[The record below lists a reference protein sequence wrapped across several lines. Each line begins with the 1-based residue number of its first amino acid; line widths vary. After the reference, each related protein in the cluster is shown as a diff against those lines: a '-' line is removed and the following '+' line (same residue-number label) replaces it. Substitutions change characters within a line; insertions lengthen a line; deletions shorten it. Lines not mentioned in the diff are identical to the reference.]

1 MCNNPD
7 TLMIF
12 AAGFGTR
19 MGALT
24 RNRPKPLIE
33 VCGKPLL
40 DHALDQANAA
50 GLETIVAN
58 AHYHADQIVSHLA
71 PKGIAVSME
80 IDAPLDTGGG
90 LKRALPLL
98 GHQPVF
104 TLNSDAV
111 WTGENPLIELV
122 NAWDPGRMDALL
134 LLIEKNQ
141 ARGHTST
148 GDFMV
153 NPNGHLT
160 RGPGHVY
167 SGAQIIKT
175 DRLRDRAEDVFSL
188 NVIWDEMLV
197 EQSLFG
203 IIHHGAWCDVG
214 HPGGIQEAETL
225 LAG

>member
-1 MCNNPD
+1 MRNNPD

-19 MGALT
+19 MGTLT

-58 AHYHADQIVSHLA
+58 AHYHSDQIVSHLA
-71 PKGIAVSME
+71 PKGIAVSVE

-111 WTGENPLIELV
+111 WTGENPLTELV
-122 NAWDPGRMDALL
+122 NAWDPSRMDALL
-134 LLIEKNQ
+134 LLIEKDQ
-141 ARGHTST
+141 AQGHTGT

-153 NPNGHLT
+153 NSNGQLM

-188 NVIWDEMLV
+188 NVIWNEMLV